1 MFQLF
6 SASTA
11 YLRITLVR
19 VVLITLLSTCQAVAQ
34 QAPETYNAPILSGPQ
49 KARLTPT
56 ESAVLGNDPTPF
68 GVRLSKIV
76 LVDER
81 NQGRRINSRREV
93 SGVKT
98 IGLGSELAPNHLA
111 ASLAPFLGRE
121 LSFRLITEIQAAVVV
136 HYRQQRRPLV
146 SVTIPPQEISDGGLQ
161 INILTFVAGQVIVES
176 NSRGT
181 DNFISDQIR
190 LSEGQQIDSARLEA
204 DLNWLSLN
212 PYRDIEAIFEPGS
225 VYGSTNLVLRANE
238 RRPWS
243 AYVGVANT
251 GTRPTGQSRVFAG
264 FNTATLPWPDHQL
277 SYLFVA
283 NPESLGNGDVFSVS
297 RSQAYLSQSLTYF
310 APLTFDNGRRA
321 KLTIKGS
328 YVSENAELDGF
339 FASQKDY
346 LIMSGEIAF
355 PLAGRVGETV
365 VWPEAFGRIE
375 AKRED
380 RDTLFSGIP
389 VFAGRTKLA
398 QLVLGYRARYSSSL
412 WGNTANGSA
421 EMRLAMGYYD
431 TNVGLSDTYAY
442 VGFSAQHVSTLSGGA
457 SVLTRLTGQYAN
469 NALPDLERL
478 GLGGAGTVR
487 GYETSEV
494 STNSGLALSV
504 ELRGTDL
511 LKNVST
517 GQARLN
523 PFAFVDYGFAQEN
536 LFRPNITLAS
546 VGVGLQLDFANNL
559 SATLQAARTLRT
571 GLFTQQGDY
580 RIHFN
585 IVARF

>member
-1 MFQLF
+1 M
-6 SASTA
+6 STF
-11 YLRITLVR
+11 
-19 VVLITLLSTCQAVAQ
+19 QAVAQ

-56 ESAVLGNDPTPF
+56 ESANLGNDPTPF

-81 NQGRRINSRREV
+81 NQGRRIKSRRDV

-98 IGLGSELAPNHLA
+98 IGLGSELAPNHLEV
-111 ASLAPFLGRE
+111 SLAPFLGRE
-121 LSFRLITEIQAAVVV
+121 LSFRMITEIQTAVVV
-136 HYRQQRRPLV
+136 HYRQQNRPLV

-161 INILTFVAGQVIVES
+161 INILTFVAAQIVVES
-176 NSRGT
+176 NSKGT

-190 LSEGQQIDSARLEA
+190 LSEGQQIDSSRLEA

-212 PYRDIEAIFEPGS
+212 PYRDIDAIFEPGS
-225 VYGSTNLVLRANE
+225 VYGATDLVLRANE

-243 AYVGVANT
+243 AYVGAANT
-251 GTRPTGQSRVFAG
+251 GTRSTGQNRMFAG
-264 FNTATLPWPDHQL
+264 FNTATLPWHDHQL

-283 NPESLGNGDVFSVS
+283 NPESLGDGDVFSVS
-297 RSQAYLSQSLTYF
+297 RSQAYLSHSLTYF

-328 YVSENAELDGF
+328 YVSDNAELDSF

-346 LIMSGEIAF
+346 LIMSGELAF
-355 PLAGRVGETV
+355 PLAGRLHETV
-365 VWPEAFGRIE
+365 VWPEVFGRIE

-380 RDTLFSGIP
+380 RDTLFNGIP
-389 VFAGRTKLA
+389 VFAGRTKLT
-398 QLVLGYRARYSSSL
+398 QLVLGYRGRYSCSL
-412 WGNTANGSA
+412 WGNAANGSA
-421 EMRLAMGYYD
+421 EMRLAMGRYD

-442 VGFSAQHVSTLSGGA
+442 AGLSVQHASTLSGGA
-457 SVLTRLTGQYAN
+457 SVVARLTGQYAN

-517 GQARLN
+517 AQTRLN
-523 PFAFVDYGFAQEN
+523 PFAFVDYGFAQAT
-536 LFRPNITLAS
+536 LLRPNITLAS
-546 VGVGLQLDFANNL
+546 VGVGLQLDFANSF
-559 SATLQAARTLRT
+559 SATLQAARALRT
-571 GLFTQQGDY
+571 GLFTQKGDY